1 MTPYST
7 LTDEEKNKLV
17 EEFIQDAKELPDPE
31 NYPKVVKTMFRF
43 FLYSKGYEVSA

>member
-7 LTDEEKNKLV
+7 LNEEEKNKLV
-17 EEFIQDAKELPDPE
+17 EEFVMNTDGLPDPE

-43 FLYSKGYEVSA
+43 FLYDKDIEV